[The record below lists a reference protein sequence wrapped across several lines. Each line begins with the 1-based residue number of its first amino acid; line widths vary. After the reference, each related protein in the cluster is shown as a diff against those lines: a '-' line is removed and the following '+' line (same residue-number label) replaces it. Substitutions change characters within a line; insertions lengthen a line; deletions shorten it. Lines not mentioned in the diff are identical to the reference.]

1 MGYFLDNENNITI
14 YEAPKTGGTT
24 LRIWIAAKF
33 TKKISINGNPNGYFI
48 GTTKNLSLIM
58 KNGYR
63 NDYFKAFKTKKK
75 ICILRPIVERFVSC
89 YMDKI
94 YYENSWKLLN
104 LKNGLDIDNFL
115 SIIESKNILNIYK
128 KYPTDDFLKN
138 KTPKKILEY
147 HFAPFTNIY
156 GSNIN
161 YYKEIFTTNKMCSKG
176 GLREYLEYIWK
187 INLPNIHSRNAKDR
201 IKIKLNNE
209 QISRIRKIYSIDI
222 QNGYDI

>member
-1 MGYFLDNENNITI
+1 MAYFTDNENNITI
-14 YEAPKTGGTT
+14 YTAPKTGGTT

-33 TKKISINGNPNGYFI
+33 TNKISINGNPNGYFRS
-48 GTTKNLSLIM
+48 TKENLSLII
-58 KNGYR
+58 KEGYR
-63 NDYFKAFKTKKK
+63 NDYFKAFKTTKQ

-94 YYENSWKLLN
+94 YYENFWKFLN

-115 SIIESKNILNIYK
+115 SIIESKDILNIYK
-128 KYPTDDFLKN
+128 KYPTNNSLKN
-138 KTPKKILEY
+138 RTPKETLEY

-156 GSNIN
+156 GNNIK

-176 GLREYLEYIWK
+176 GLREYLENTWK
-187 INLPNIHSRNAKDR
+187 INLPNIHARNAKDR

-209 QISRIRKIYSIDI
+209 QISRIRKIYSVDTE
-222 QNGYDI
+222 NGYDI

>member
-48 GTTKNLSLIM
+48 GTTENLSLIM
-58 KNGYR
+58 KKGYR

-94 YYENSWKLLN
+94 YYENLN
-104 LKNGLDIDNFL
+104 
-115 SIIESKNILNIYK
+115 
-128 KYPTDDFLKN
+128 
-138 KTPKKILEY
+138 
-147 HFAPFTNIY
+147 
-156 GSNIN
+156 
-161 YYKEIFTTNKMCSKG
+161 
-176 GLREYLEYIWK
+176 
-187 INLPNIHSRNAKDR
+187 
-201 IKIKLNNE
+201 
-209 QISRIRKIYSIDI
+209 Q
-222 QNGYDI
+222 